1 MRGGAGVCT
10 GIDNIVNRR
19 HNRKSTFIAAFCV
32 FAQFVR
38 LFCGK
43 TRKLSRLETA
53 FKGEKGLME

>member
-1 MRGGAGVCT
+1 MQGGAGVCT

-32 FAQFVR
+32 FAQFVL

-43 TRKLSRLETA
+43 QGSSLDCKQSLRAGKE
-53 FKGEKGLME
+53 G